1 MTAKF
6 GKSFNKKKYCPCLEP
21 KRILTLINLA
31 MLGLGISYLQH
42 ADVAQASEIGKV
54 NTYKNA
60 NSLKTNQLLEL
71 TKNGK
76 TTKEVGVD
84 VKTETHSQASKSNDT
99 NKRADS
105 NQASRLLKK
114 NQNRIVDPK
123 TIKDDWSLKNTKVK
137 NRAPITPKKIHENQG
152 TIKNINF
159 INSEIKVKPNDKTDL
174 QDNVYVNKD
183 NFKDYFNQN
192 GSAKGN
198 YNPIT
203 GEQKLTTGSWQSGNI
218 TFKGGIDLRHNFRI
232 DGAINLGKETKVRNV
247 FRVIKGIADGI
258 GIVFYKGTRNQIG
271 RSGGNLGI
279 YGVTNAFGWKADTWH
294 NVGRSFKFGN
304 TTRRLQGEADDAF
317 PDPYGAMVTTNK
329 NGQGTID
336 KDSVRPL
343 PKIIE
348 DNKYHAIKMIYTAR
362 TKEFKVILST
372 PTGDVIFKKKFDYDA
387 KDPVYYFTIAS
398 STGVLPTKQFFKI
411 DSMKYTSIQ
420 KAFIKYIDDN
430 TGTNMRVRVLT
441 GQGGKTMK
449 YSTRAD
455 IQDYLKQ
462 GYQLVSDNFVT
473 GTTFDTDDRTDQIYE
488 VHFKHG
494 IESDFEKRN
503 VKETVH
509 YRYDNGQLARPIYQ
523 NVLNFERKVETDQ
536 VTKQRNYKNWQA
548 VDGTSFKRVVSP
560 YIKGYTAVP
569 KLIDEIT
576 NINENHKNIEK
587 IVVYKANDE
596 KAQVKYFDD
605 TTGRKLSEQFL
616 HGAYGSRDVYRTANT
631 IQRYKQMGYEL
642 VSDNYPKNGAKY
654 SQDKL
659 VRVYEIHLKH
669 KIVKQSEKSTLKEV
683 IHYLYDNGHLAKPVY
698 ESVLKFSR
706 MVGIDQVTGKKY
718 YGIWQA
724 TEGTSFKKVVSPKIE
739 GYTALPKVVV
749 AINNINVNHANIE
762 KTVVYKANDEKARVK
777 YFDDTIGRKL
787 SEQLLH
793 GVYGSRDV
801 YRTANTIQRYKQMG
815 YELVSDNYPKNG
827 AKYSQDKLV
836 RVYEIHLKHKI
847 VKQPEKSTAKEVI
860 HYLYDNGQPAGP
872 IYENE
877 LDFKRI
883 IEFDQV
889 TKQKRYGNWQ
899 AIDGTYFKKVDSPK
913 IIGYTPTLES
923 IETINN
929 IDGSHK
935 DIEETVVYKINDEKA
950 QVTYYDDTTRKKLS
964 EKGLN
969 GAYRTR
975 DSYRTVDA
983 INQYKW
989 AGYELVSDDYPQN
1002 GVFYDQDKLIKM
1014 YEVHLK
1020 HGEKM
1025 DFEQRAVKE
1034 VIYYQYDDGQLAKPT
1049 YKNKLTF
1056 RRIVK
1061 IDQVTGQKYYGVWQA
1076 VDGTNFR
1083 SVVSPIVEGYTPIPE
1098 IVRAIN
1104 NINSYHQDVEKTVV
1118 YQANKQNEVVGGNS
1132 PKKFEQIKIILVRVI
1147 YPNREV
1153 RINTEKSHTKKISL
1167 KLHHDRQKVE
1177 STHKTKFKLNT
1188 LIKSGDK
1195 IKKQNSVHQKRV
1207 IKKHQKLPQTGE
1219 KKSNKFVYFLLV
1231 PLLILSTIITI
1242 LKRK

>member
-6 GKSFNKKKYCPCLEP
+6 GKTFNKKKYCPRLEP

-42 ADVAQASEIGKV
+42 ADAAQASEIGKV

-60 NSLKTNQLLEL
+60 DSLKTNQLLEL

-105 NQASRLLKK
+105 NQVSRLLKK

-123 TIKDDWSLKNTKVK
+123 TIKDGWSLKNTKVK
-137 NRAPITPKKIHENQG
+137 NRALITPKKSHENQG
-152 TIKNINF
+152 TIKNTNF

-247 FRVIKGIADGI
+247 FRVLKGIADGI

-271 RSGGNLGI
+271 GSGGNLGI

-336 KDSVRPL
+336 KDSVRHL

-411 DSMKYTSIQ
+411 DSMEYTSIQ
-420 KAFIKYIDDN
+420 KAFIKYIDGN

-576 NINENHKNIEK
+576 NINENHANIEK

-605 TTGRKLSEQFL
+605 TIGRKLSEQLL
-616 HGAYGSRDVYRTANT
+616 HGVYGSRDIYRTANT

-642 VSDNYPKNGAKY
+642 VSDNYPKNGA
-654 SQDKL
+654 
-659 VRVYEIHLKH
+659 
-669 KIVKQSEKSTLKEV
+669 
-683 IHYLYDNGHLAKPVY
+683 N
-698 ESVLKFSR
+698 
-706 MVGIDQVTGKKY
+706 
-718 YGIWQA
+718 
-724 TEGTSFKKVVSPKIE
+724 
-739 GYTALPKVVV
+739 
-749 AINNINVNHANIE
+749 
-762 KTVVYKANDEKARVK
+762 
-777 YFDDTIGRKL
+777 
-787 SEQLLH
+787 
-793 GVYGSRDV
+793 
-801 YRTANTIQRYKQMG
+801 
-815 YELVSDNYPKNG
+815 
-827 AKYSQDKLV
+827 YSQDKLV

-847 VKQPEKSTAKEVI
+847 VKQPEKSTVKEVI

-889 TKQKRYGNWQ
+889 TKQKRYGNLQ

-989 AGYELVSDDYPQN
+989 AGYELISDDYPQN

-1025 DFEQRAVKE
+1025 DFEQRTVKE

-1049 YKNKLTF
+1049 YKNKLSF

-1083 SVVSPIVEGYTPIPE
+1083 SVVSPIIEGYTPIPE
-1098 IVRAIN
+1098 IVRAVN

-1132 PKKFEQIKIILVRVI
+1132 PKKFKQIKIILVRMI
-1147 YPNREV
+1147 HPNREV

-1167 KLHHDRQKVE
+1167 KPHHDRQKVE

-1195 IKKQNSVHQKRV
+1195 IKKQNSVHQKRA
-1207 IKKHQKLPQTGE
+1207 IKKYQKLPQTGE

>member
-6 GKSFNKKKYCPCLEP
+6 GKTFNKKKYCPRLEP

-31 MLGLGISYLQH
+31 MLGLGMSYLQH
-42 ADVAQASEIGKV
+42 ADAAQASEIGKV

-60 NSLKTNQLLEL
+60 DSLKTNQLLEL

-114 NQNRIVDPK
+114 NQNQIVDPK
-123 TIKDDWSLKNTKVK
+123 TIKDGWSLKNTKVK
-137 NRAPITPKKIHENQG
+137 NRALITPKKSHENQG
-152 TIKNINF
+152 TIKNTNF

-247 FRVIKGIADGI
+247 FRVLKGIADGI

-271 RSGGNLGI
+271 GSGGNLGI

-411 DSMKYTSIQ
+411 DSMEYTSIQ

-560 YIKGYTAVP
+560 YIKGYTAIP

-631 IQRYKQMGYEL
+631 IQHYKQMGYEL
-642 VSDNYPKNGAKY
+642 VSDDYPKNGANY

-669 KIVKQSEKSTLKEV
+669 KIIKQLEKSTV
-683 IHYLYDNGHLAKPVY
+683 
-698 ESVLKFSR
+698 
-706 MVGIDQVTGKKY
+706 
-718 YGIWQA
+718 
-724 TEGTSFKKVVSPKIE
+724 
-739 GYTALPKVVV
+739 
-749 AINNINVNHANIE
+749 
-762 KTVVYKANDEKARVK
+762 
-777 YFDDTIGRKL
+777 
-787 SEQLLH
+787 
-793 GVYGSRDV
+793 
-801 YRTANTIQRYKQMG
+801 
-815 YELVSDNYPKNG
+815 
-827 AKYSQDKLV
+827 
-836 RVYEIHLKHKI
+836 
-847 VKQPEKSTAKEVI
+847 KEVI

-883 IEFDQV
+883 IKFDQV

-913 IIGYTPTLES
+913 IIGYTPTLEA

-964 EKGLN
+964 EKELN

-1034 VIYYQYDDGQLAKPT
+1034 VIYYQYDDGQLAEPT
-1049 YKNKLTF
+1049 YKNKLSF

-1083 SVVSPIVEGYTPIPE
+1083 SVVSPIIEGYTPIPE

-1132 PKKFEQIKIILVRVI
+1132 PKKFKQIKIILVRVI
-1147 YPNREV
+1147 HPNRGV

-1167 KLHHDRQKVE
+1167 KPHHDRQKVE

-1188 LIKSGDK
+1188 LIKSGDE
-1195 IKKQNSVHQKRV
+1195 IKKQNPVCQKRV
-1207 IKKHQKLPQTGE
+1207 IKKYQKLPQTGE

>member
-6 GKSFNKKKYCPCLEP
+6 GKTFNKKKYCPRLEP

-42 ADVAQASEIGKV
+42 ADAAQASEIGKV

-60 NSLKTNQLLEL
+60 DSLKTNQLLEL

-105 NQASRLLKK
+105 NQVSRLLKK

-123 TIKDDWSLKNTKVK
+123 TIKDGWSLKNTKVK
-137 NRAPITPKKIHENQG
+137 NRALITPKKSHENQG
-152 TIKNINF
+152 TIKNTNF

-247 FRVIKGIADGI
+247 FRVLKGIADGI

-271 RSGGNLGI
+271 GSGGNLGI

-411 DSMKYTSIQ
+411 DSMEYTSIQ
-420 KAFIKYIDDN
+420 KAFIKYIDGN

-576 NINENHKNIEK
+576 NINENHANIEK

-605 TTGRKLSEQFL
+605 TIGRKLSEQLL
-616 HGAYGSRDVYRTANT
+616 HGVYGSRDIHRTANT

-642 VSDNYPKNGAKY
+642 VSDNYPKNGA
-654 SQDKL
+654 
-659 VRVYEIHLKH
+659 
-669 KIVKQSEKSTLKEV
+669 
-683 IHYLYDNGHLAKPVY
+683 N
-698 ESVLKFSR
+698 
-706 MVGIDQVTGKKY
+706 
-718 YGIWQA
+718 
-724 TEGTSFKKVVSPKIE
+724 
-739 GYTALPKVVV
+739 
-749 AINNINVNHANIE
+749 
-762 KTVVYKANDEKARVK
+762 
-777 YFDDTIGRKL
+777 
-787 SEQLLH
+787 
-793 GVYGSRDV
+793 
-801 YRTANTIQRYKQMG
+801 
-815 YELVSDNYPKNG
+815 
-827 AKYSQDKLV
+827 YSQDKLV

-847 VKQPEKSTAKEVI
+847 VKQPEKSTVKEVI

-1025 DFEQRAVKE
+1025 DFEQRTVKE

-1049 YKNKLTF
+1049 YKNKLSF

-1083 SVVSPIVEGYTPIPE
+1083 SVVSPIIEGYTPIPE

-1132 PKKFEQIKIILVRVI
+1132 PKKFKQIKIILVRMI
-1147 YPNREV
+1147 HPNREV

-1167 KLHHDRQKVE
+1167 KPHHDRQKVE

-1195 IKKQNSVHQKRV
+1195 IKKQNSVHQKRA
-1207 IKKHQKLPQTGE
+1207 IKKYQKLPQTGE

>member
-1 MTAKF
+1 
-6 GKSFNKKKYCPCLEP
+6 
-21 KRILTLINLA
+21 

-42 ADVAQASEIGKV
+42 ADAAQASEIGKV

-60 NSLKTNQLLEL
+60 DSLKTNQLLEL

-105 NQASRLLKK
+105 NQVSRLLKK

-123 TIKDDWSLKNTKVK
+123 TIKDGLSLKNTKVK
-137 NRAPITPKKIHENQG
+137 NRALITPKKSHENQG
-152 TIKNINF
+152 TIKNTNF

-247 FRVIKGIADGI
+247 FRVLKGIADGI

-271 RSGGNLGI
+271 GSGGNLGI

-411 DSMKYTSIQ
+411 DSMEYTSIQ

-576 NINENHKNIEK
+576 NINENHANIEK

-596 KAQVKYFDD
+596 KAQ
-605 TTGRKLSEQFL
+605 
-616 HGAYGSRDVYRTANT
+616 
-631 IQRYKQMGYEL
+631 
-642 VSDNYPKNGAKY
+642 
-654 SQDKL
+654 
-659 VRVYEIHLKH
+659 
-669 KIVKQSEKSTLKEV
+669 
-683 IHYLYDNGHLAKPVY
+683 
-698 ESVLKFSR
+698 
-706 MVGIDQVTGKKY
+706 
-718 YGIWQA
+718 
-724 TEGTSFKKVVSPKIE
+724 
-739 GYTALPKVVV
+739 
-749 AINNINVNHANIE
+749 
-762 KTVVYKANDEKARVK
+762 VK

-827 AKYSQDKLV
+827 ANYSQDKLV

-847 VKQPEKSTAKEVI
+847 VKQPEKSTVKEVI

-1025 DFEQRAVKE
+1025 DFEQRAIKE

-1049 YKNKLTF
+1049 YKNKLSF

-1083 SVVSPIVEGYTPIPE
+1083 SVVSPIIEGYTPIPE

-1132 PKKFEQIKIILVRVI
+1132 PKKFKQIKIILVRVI
-1147 YPNREV
+1147 HPNREV

-1167 KLHHDRQKVE
+1167 KPHHDRQKVE

-1195 IKKQNSVHQKRV
+1195 IKKQNSVHQKRA
-1207 IKKHQKLPQTGE
+1207 IKKYQKLPQTGE

>member
-6 GKSFNKKKYCPCLEP
+6 GKTFNKKEYCPRLEP

-31 MLGLGISYLQH
+31 MLGLGMSYLQH
-42 ADVAQASEIGKV
+42 ADAAQASEIGKV

-60 NSLKTNQLLEL
+60 DSLKTNQLLEL

-123 TIKDDWSLKNTKVK
+123 TIKDGWSLKNTKVK
-137 NRAPITPKKIHENQG
+137 NRALITPKKSHENQG
-152 TIKNINF
+152 TIKNTNF

-247 FRVIKGIADGI
+247 FRVLKGIADGI

-271 RSGGNLGI
+271 GSGGNLGI

-411 DSMKYTSIQ
+411 DSMEYTSIQ

-560 YIKGYTAVP
+560 YIKGYTAIP

-631 IQRYKQMGYEL
+631 IQHYKQMGYEL
-642 VSDNYPKNGAKY
+642 VSDDYPKNGANY

-669 KIVKQSEKSTLKEV
+669 KIIKQLEKSTV
-683 IHYLYDNGHLAKPVY
+683 
-698 ESVLKFSR
+698 
-706 MVGIDQVTGKKY
+706 
-718 YGIWQA
+718 
-724 TEGTSFKKVVSPKIE
+724 
-739 GYTALPKVVV
+739 
-749 AINNINVNHANIE
+749 
-762 KTVVYKANDEKARVK
+762 
-777 YFDDTIGRKL
+777 
-787 SEQLLH
+787 
-793 GVYGSRDV
+793 
-801 YRTANTIQRYKQMG
+801 
-815 YELVSDNYPKNG
+815 
-827 AKYSQDKLV
+827 
-836 RVYEIHLKHKI
+836 
-847 VKQPEKSTAKEVI
+847 KEVI

-883 IEFDQV
+883 IKFDQV

-913 IIGYTPTLES
+913 IIGYTPTLEA

-964 EKGLN
+964 EKELN

-1034 VIYYQYDDGQLAKPT
+1034 VIYYQYDDGQLAEPT
-1049 YKNKLTF
+1049 YKNKLSF

-1083 SVVSPIVEGYTPIPE
+1083 SVVSPIIEGYTPIPE

-1132 PKKFEQIKIILVRVI
+1132 PKKFKQIKIILVRVI
-1147 YPNREV
+1147 HPNRGV

-1167 KLHHDRQKVE
+1167 KPHHDRQKVE

-1188 LIKSGDK
+1188 LIKSGDE
-1195 IKKQNSVHQKRV
+1195 IKKQNPVCQKRV
-1207 IKKHQKLPQTGE
+1207 IKKYQKLPQTGE

>member
-1 MTAKF
+1 M
-6 GKSFNKKKYCPCLEP
+6 
-21 KRILTLINLA
+21 INLA

-42 ADVAQASEIGKV
+42 ADAAQASEIGKV

-60 NSLKTNQLLEL
+60 DSLKTNQLLEL

-105 NQASRLLKK
+105 NQVSRLLKK

-123 TIKDDWSLKNTKVK
+123 TIKDGWSLKNTKVK
-137 NRAPITPKKIHENQG
+137 NRALITPKKSHENQG
-152 TIKNINF
+152 TIKNTNF
-159 INSEIKVKPNDKTDL
+159 INREIKVKPNDKTDL

-247 FRVIKGIADGI
+247 FRVLKGIADGI

-271 RSGGNLGI
+271 GSGGNLGI

-372 PTGDVIFKKKFDYDA
+372 PTGDVIFKKKFDCDA

-411 DSMKYTSIQ
+411 DSMEYTSIQ

-576 NINENHKNIEK
+576 NINENHANIEK

-596 KAQVKYFDD
+596 KAQ
-605 TTGRKLSEQFL
+605 
-616 HGAYGSRDVYRTANT
+616 
-631 IQRYKQMGYEL
+631 
-642 VSDNYPKNGAKY
+642 
-654 SQDKL
+654 
-659 VRVYEIHLKH
+659 
-669 KIVKQSEKSTLKEV
+669 
-683 IHYLYDNGHLAKPVY
+683 
-698 ESVLKFSR
+698 
-706 MVGIDQVTGKKY
+706 
-718 YGIWQA
+718 
-724 TEGTSFKKVVSPKIE
+724 
-739 GYTALPKVVV
+739 
-749 AINNINVNHANIE
+749 
-762 KTVVYKANDEKARVK
+762 VK

-827 AKYSQDKLV
+827 ANYSQDKLV

-847 VKQPEKSTAKEVI
+847 VKQPEKSTVKEVI

-989 AGYELVSDDYPQN
+989 AGYELVSDDHPQN

-1025 DFEQRAVKE
+1025 DFEQRTVKE

-1049 YKNKLTF
+1049 YKNKLSF

-1083 SVVSPIVEGYTPIPE
+1083 SVVSPIIEGYTPITE

-1132 PKKFEQIKIILVRVI
+1132 PKKFKQIKIILVRVI
-1147 YPNREV
+1147 HPNREV

-1167 KLHHDRQKVE
+1167 KPHHDRQKVE

-1195 IKKQNSVHQKRV
+1195 IKKQNSVHQKRA
-1207 IKKHQKLPQTGE
+1207 IKKYQKLPQTGE

>member
-1 MTAKF
+1 M
-6 GKSFNKKKYCPCLEP
+6 
-21 KRILTLINLA
+21 INLA

-494 IESDFEKRN
+494 IESDFKKRN

-815 YELVSDNYPKNG
+815 YELVSDNYPKSG
-827 AKYSQDKLV
+827 ANYSQDKLV

-847 VKQPEKSTAKEVI
+847 VKQPEKSTVKEVI

-975 DSYRTVDA
+975 DSYRTVNA

-1147 YPNREV
+1147 HPNREV

>member
-123 TIKDDWSLKNTKVK
+123 TIKDDWSLKNT
-137 NRAPITPKKIHENQG
+137 N
-152 TIKNINF
+152 
-159 INSEIKVKPNDKTDL
+159 
-174 QDNVYVNKD
+174 
-183 NFKDYFNQN
+183 
-192 GSAKGN
+192 
-198 YNPIT
+198 
-203 GEQKLTTGSWQSGNI
+203 EQKLTTGSWQSGNI

-473 GTTFDTDDRTDQIYE
+473 GNTFDTDDRTDQIYE

-605 TTGRKLSEQFL
+605 TTGRTLSEQFL

-631 IQRYKQMGYEL
+631 IQHYKQMGYEL
-642 VSDNYPKNGAKY
+642 VSDDYPKNGAKY

-669 KIVKQSEKSTLKEV
+669 KIIEQSEKSTVKEV

-698 ESVLKFSR
+698 ESVLNFSR

-718 YGIWQA
+718 YG
-724 TEGTSFKKVVSPKIE
+724 
-739 GYTALPKVVV
+739 
-749 AINNINVNHANIE
+749 
-762 KTVVYKANDEKARVK
+762 
-777 YFDDTIGRKL
+777 
-787 SEQLLH
+787 
-793 GVYGSRDV
+793 
-801 YRTANTIQRYKQMG
+801 
-815 YELVSDNYPKNG
+815 
-827 AKYSQDKLV
+827 
-836 RVYEIHLKHKI
+836 
-847 VKQPEKSTAKEVI
+847 
-860 HYLYDNGQPAGP
+860 
-872 IYENE
+872 
-877 LDFKRI
+877 
-883 IEFDQV
+883 
-889 TKQKRYGNWQ
+889 NW
-899 AIDGTYFKKVDSPK
+899 
-913 IIGYTPTLES
+913 
-923 IETINN
+923 
-929 IDGSHK
+929 
-935 DIEETVVYKINDEKA
+935 
-950 QVTYYDDTTRKKLS
+950 
-964 EKGLN
+964 
-969 GAYRTR
+969 
-975 DSYRTVDA
+975 
-983 INQYKW
+983 
-989 AGYELVSDDYPQN
+989 
-1002 GVFYDQDKLIKM
+1002 
-1014 YEVHLK
+1014 
-1020 HGEKM
+1020 
-1025 DFEQRAVKE
+1025 
-1034 VIYYQYDDGQLAKPT
+1034 
-1049 YKNKLTF
+1049 
-1056 RRIVK
+1056 
-1061 IDQVTGQKYYGVWQA
+1061 
-1076 VDGTNFR
+1076 
-1083 SVVSPIVEGYTPIPE
+1083 
-1098 IVRAIN
+1098 
-1104 NINSYHQDVEKTVV
+1104 
-1118 YQANKQNEVVGGNS
+1118 
-1132 PKKFEQIKIILVRVI
+1132 
-1147 YPNREV
+1147 
-1153 RINTEKSHTKKISL
+1153 
-1167 KLHHDRQKVE
+1167 
-1177 STHKTKFKLNT
+1177 
-1188 LIKSGDK
+1188 
-1195 IKKQNSVHQKRV
+1195 
-1207 IKKHQKLPQTGE
+1207 
-1219 KKSNKFVYFLLV
+1219 
-1231 PLLILSTIITI
+1231 
-1242 LKRK
+1242 

>member
-6 GKSFNKKKYCPCLEP
+6 GKSFNKKKYCPRLEP

-54 NTYKNA
+54 NTYKDA

-84 VKTETHSQASKSNDT
+84 VKTETHSQPSKSNDT

-137 NRAPITPKKIHENQG
+137 NRALITPKKIHENQG

-198 YNPIT
+198 YNPII

-247 FRVIKGIADGI
+247 FRVLKGIADGI

-271 RSGGNLGI
+271 GSGGNLGI

-420 KAFIKYIDDN
+420 KVFIKYIDDN

-631 IQRYKQMGYEL
+631 IQHYKQMGYEL
-642 VSDNYPKNGAKY
+642 VSD
-654 SQDKL
+654 D
-659 VRVYEIHLKH
+659 
-669 KIVKQSEKSTLKEV
+669 
-683 IHYLYDNGHLAKPVY
+683 
-698 ESVLKFSR
+698 
-706 MVGIDQVTGKKY
+706 
-718 YGIWQA
+718 
-724 TEGTSFKKVVSPKIE
+724 
-739 GYTALPKVVV
+739 
-749 AINNINVNHANIE
+749 
-762 KTVVYKANDEKARVK
+762 
-777 YFDDTIGRKL
+777 
-787 SEQLLH
+787 
-793 GVYGSRDV
+793 
-801 YRTANTIQRYKQMG
+801 
-815 YELVSDNYPKNG
+815 YPKNG

-847 VKQPEKSTAKEVI
+847 VKQPEKSTVKEVI

-913 IIGYTPTLES
+913 IIGYTPTLEV

-1034 VIYYQYDDGQLAKPT
+1034 VIYYQYDDGQLAEPT
-1049 YKNKLTF
+1049 YKNKLSF

-1083 SVVSPIVEGYTPIPE
+1083 SVVSPIIEGYTPIPE

-1132 PKKFEQIKIILVRVI
+1132 PKKFKQIKIILVRVI
-1147 YPNREV
+1147 HPNREV

-1167 KLHHDRQKVE
+1167 KPHHDRQKVE

-1195 IKKQNSVHQKRV
+1195 IKKQNSVHQKRA
-1207 IKKHQKLPQTGE
+1207 IKKYQKLPQTGE

>member
-6 GKSFNKKKYCPCLEP
+6 GKTFNKKKYCPRLEP

-137 NRAPITPKKIHENQG
+137 NRALITPKKIHENQG

-247 FRVIKGIADGI
+247 FRVLKGIADGI

-576 NINENHKNIEK
+576 NINENHKHIEK
-587 IVVYKANDE
+587 I
-596 KAQVKYFDD
+596 
-605 TTGRKLSEQFL
+605 
-616 HGAYGSRDVYRTANT
+616 
-631 IQRYKQMGYEL
+631 
-642 VSDNYPKNGAKY
+642 
-654 SQDKL
+654 
-659 VRVYEIHLKH
+659 
-669 KIVKQSEKSTLKEV
+669 
-683 IHYLYDNGHLAKPVY
+683 
-698 ESVLKFSR
+698 
-706 MVGIDQVTGKKY
+706 
-718 YGIWQA
+718 
-724 TEGTSFKKVVSPKIE
+724 
-739 GYTALPKVVV
+739 
-749 AINNINVNHANIE
+749 
-762 KTVVYKANDEKARVK
+762 VVYKANDEKARVK

-827 AKYSQDKLV
+827 ANYSQDKLV

-847 VKQPEKSTAKEVI
+847 VKQPEKSTVKEVI

-975 DSYRTVDA
+975 DSYRTVDE

-1049 YKNKLTF
+1049 YKNKLSF

-1083 SVVSPIVEGYTPIPE
+1083 SVVSPIIEGYTPIPE
-1098 IVRAIN
+1098 IVRSIN

-1132 PKKFEQIKIILVRVI
+1132 PKKFKQIKIILVRVI
-1147 YPNREV
+1147 HPNREV
-1153 RINTEKSHTKKISL
+1153 RINTEKIHTKK
-1167 KLHHDRQKVE
+1167 
-1177 STHKTKFKLNT
+1177 
-1188 LIKSGDK
+1188 
-1195 IKKQNSVHQKRV
+1195 
-1207 IKKHQKLPQTGE
+1207 
-1219 KKSNKFVYFLLV
+1219 
-1231 PLLILSTIITI
+1231 
-1242 LKRK
+1242 

>member
-6 GKSFNKKKYCPCLEP
+6 GKSFNKKKYCPRLEP

-137 NRAPITPKKIHENQG
+137 NRALITPKKIHENQG

-218 TFKGGIDLRHNFRI
+218 TFKGGIDLRQNFRI
-232 DGAINLGKETKVRNV
+232 DGAINLGKETKVRNI

-304 TTRRLQGEADDAF
+304 TTRRLQGEADNAF

-503 VKETVH
+503 VKENVH

-616 HGAYGSRDVYRTANT
+616 HGAYSSRDVYRTANT

-642 VSDNYPKNGAKY
+642 VSDNYPKNGANY

-669 KIVKQSEKSTLKEV
+669 KIIEQSEKSTV
-683 IHYLYDNGHLAKPVY
+683 
-698 ESVLKFSR
+698 
-706 MVGIDQVTGKKY
+706 
-718 YGIWQA
+718 
-724 TEGTSFKKVVSPKIE
+724 
-739 GYTALPKVVV
+739 
-749 AINNINVNHANIE
+749 
-762 KTVVYKANDEKARVK
+762 
-777 YFDDTIGRKL
+777 
-787 SEQLLH
+787 
-793 GVYGSRDV
+793 
-801 YRTANTIQRYKQMG
+801 
-815 YELVSDNYPKNG
+815 
-827 AKYSQDKLV
+827 
-836 RVYEIHLKHKI
+836 
-847 VKQPEKSTAKEVI
+847 KEVI

-872 IYENE
+872 IYENK

-883 IEFDQV
+883 IKFDQV
-889 TKQKRYGNWQ
+889 TKQKHYGNWQ

-913 IIGYTPTLES
+913 IIGYTPTLEA

-964 EKGLN
+964 EKELN

-1034 VIYYQYDDGQLAKPT
+1034 VIYYQYDDGQLAEPT
-1049 YKNKLTF
+1049 YKNKLSF

-1083 SVVSPIVEGYTPIPE
+1083 SVVSPIIEGYTPIPE

-1132 PKKFEQIKIILVRVI
+1132 PKKFKQIKIILVRVI
-1147 YPNREV
+1147 HPNRGV

-1167 KLHHDRQKVE
+1167 KPHHDRQKVE

-1188 LIKSGDK
+1188 LIKSGDE
-1195 IKKQNSVHQKRV
+1195 IKKQNPVCQKRV
-1207 IKKHQKLPQTGE
+1207 IKKYQKLPQTGE

>member
-1 MTAKF
+1 M
-6 GKSFNKKKYCPCLEP
+6 
-21 KRILTLINLA
+21 INLA

-683 IHYLYDNGHLAKPVY
+683 IHYLYNNGHLAKPVY

-827 AKYSQDKLV
+827 ANYSQDKLV

-847 VKQPEKSTAKEVI
+847 VKQPEKSTVKEVI

-1147 YPNREV
+1147 HPNREV

>member
-1 MTAKF
+1 M
-6 GKSFNKKKYCPCLEP
+6 
-21 KRILTLINLA
+21 INLA

-42 ADVAQASEIGKV
+42 ADAAQASEIGKV

-60 NSLKTNQLLEL
+60 DSLKTNQLLEL

-105 NQASRLLKK
+105 NQVSRLLKK

-123 TIKDDWSLKNTKVK
+123 TIKDGWSLKNTKVK
-137 NRAPITPKKIHENQG
+137 NRALITPKKSHENQG
-152 TIKNINF
+152 TIKNTNF

-247 FRVIKGIADGI
+247 FRVLKGIADGI

-271 RSGGNLGI
+271 GSGGNLGI

-411 DSMKYTSIQ
+411 DSMEYTSIQ
-420 KAFIKYIDDN
+420 KAFIKYIDGN

-576 NINENHKNIEK
+576 NINENHANIEK

-605 TTGRKLSEQFL
+605 TIGRKLSEQLL
-616 HGAYGSRDVYRTANT
+616 HGVYGSRDIYRTANT

-642 VSDNYPKNGAKY
+642 VSDNYPKNGA
-654 SQDKL
+654 
-659 VRVYEIHLKH
+659 
-669 KIVKQSEKSTLKEV
+669 
-683 IHYLYDNGHLAKPVY
+683 N
-698 ESVLKFSR
+698 
-706 MVGIDQVTGKKY
+706 
-718 YGIWQA
+718 
-724 TEGTSFKKVVSPKIE
+724 
-739 GYTALPKVVV
+739 
-749 AINNINVNHANIE
+749 
-762 KTVVYKANDEKARVK
+762 
-777 YFDDTIGRKL
+777 
-787 SEQLLH
+787 
-793 GVYGSRDV
+793 
-801 YRTANTIQRYKQMG
+801 
-815 YELVSDNYPKNG
+815 
-827 AKYSQDKLV
+827 YSQDKLV

-847 VKQPEKSTAKEVI
+847 VKQPEKSTVKEVI

-1025 DFEQRAVKE
+1025 DFEQRTVKE

-1049 YKNKLTF
+1049 YKNKLSF

-1083 SVVSPIVEGYTPIPE
+1083 SVVSPIIEGYTPIPE

-1132 PKKFEQIKIILVRVI
+1132 PKKFKQIKIILVRMI
-1147 YPNREV
+1147 HPNREV

-1167 KLHHDRQKVE
+1167 KPHHDRQKVE

-1195 IKKQNSVHQKRV
+1195 IKKQNSVHQKRA
-1207 IKKHQKLPQTGE
+1207 IKKYQKLPQTGE

>member
-6 GKSFNKKKYCPCLEP
+6 GKTFNKKKYCPRLEP

-42 ADVAQASEIGKV
+42 ADAAQASEIGKV

-60 NSLKTNQLLEL
+60 DSLKTNQLLEL

-105 NQASRLLKK
+105 NQVSRLLKK

-123 TIKDDWSLKNTKVK
+123 TIKDGWSLKNTKVK
-137 NRAPITPKKIHENQG
+137 NRALITPKKSHENQG
-152 TIKNINF
+152 TIKNTNF

-247 FRVIKGIADGI
+247 FRVLKGIADGI
-258 GIVFYKGTRNQIG
+258 GIVFYEGTRNQIG
-271 RSGGNLGI
+271 GSGGNLGI

-411 DSMKYTSIQ
+411 DSMEYTSIQ

-548 VDGTSFKRVVSP
+548 VDGTSFKRVVYP

-576 NINENHKNIEK
+576 NINENHANIEK

-605 TTGRKLSEQFL
+605 
-616 HGAYGSRDVYRTANT
+616 
-631 IQRYKQMGYEL
+631 M
-642 VSDNYPKNGAKY
+642 
-654 SQDKL
+654 
-659 VRVYEIHLKH
+659 
-669 KIVKQSEKSTLKEV
+669 
-683 IHYLYDNGHLAKPVY
+683 
-698 ESVLKFSR
+698 
-706 MVGIDQVTGKKY
+706 
-718 YGIWQA
+718 
-724 TEGTSFKKVVSPKIE
+724 
-739 GYTALPKVVV
+739 
-749 AINNINVNHANIE
+749 
-762 KTVVYKANDEKARVK
+762 
-777 YFDDTIGRKL
+777 IGRKL

-827 AKYSQDKLV
+827 ANYSQDKLV

-847 VKQPEKSTAKEVI
+847 VKQPEKSTVKEVI

-1049 YKNKLTF
+1049 YKNKLSF

-1083 SVVSPIVEGYTPIPE
+1083 SVASPIIEGYTPIPE

-1132 PKKFEQIKIILVRVI
+1132 PKKFKQIKIILVRVI
-1147 YPNREV
+1147 HPNREV
-1153 RINTEKSHTKKISL
+1153 RINTEKSHTKK
-1167 KLHHDRQKVE
+1167 
-1177 STHKTKFKLNT
+1177 
-1188 LIKSGDK
+1188 
-1195 IKKQNSVHQKRV
+1195 
-1207 IKKHQKLPQTGE
+1207 
-1219 KKSNKFVYFLLV
+1219 
-1231 PLLILSTIITI
+1231 
-1242 LKRK
+1242 

>member
-6 GKSFNKKKYCPCLEP
+6 GKTFNKKKYCPRLEP

-42 ADVAQASEIGKV
+42 ADAAQASEIGKV

-60 NSLKTNQLLEL
+60 DSLKTNQLLEL

-105 NQASRLLKK
+105 NQVSRLLKK

-123 TIKDDWSLKNTKVK
+123 TIKDGWSLKNTKVK
-137 NRAPITPKKIHENQG
+137 NRALITPKKSHENQG
-152 TIKNINF
+152 TIKNTNF

-247 FRVIKGIADGI
+247 FRVLKGIADGI

-271 RSGGNLGI
+271 GSGGNLGI

-317 PDPYGAMVTTNK
+317 PDPYGAMVTANK

-411 DSMKYTSIQ
+411 DSMEYTSIQ

-576 NINENHKNIEK
+576 NINENHANIEK

-596 KAQVKYFDD
+596 KAQ
-605 TTGRKLSEQFL
+605 
-616 HGAYGSRDVYRTANT
+616 
-631 IQRYKQMGYEL
+631 
-642 VSDNYPKNGAKY
+642 
-654 SQDKL
+654 
-659 VRVYEIHLKH
+659 
-669 KIVKQSEKSTLKEV
+669 
-683 IHYLYDNGHLAKPVY
+683 
-698 ESVLKFSR
+698 
-706 MVGIDQVTGKKY
+706 
-718 YGIWQA
+718 
-724 TEGTSFKKVVSPKIE
+724 
-739 GYTALPKVVV
+739 
-749 AINNINVNHANIE
+749 
-762 KTVVYKANDEKARVK
+762 VK

-827 AKYSQDKLV
+827 ANYSQDKLV

-847 VKQPEKSTAKEVI
+847 VKQPEKSTVKEVI

-1049 YKNKLTF
+1049 YKNKLSF

-1083 SVVSPIVEGYTPIPE
+1083 SVVSPIIEGYTPIPE

-1132 PKKFEQIKIILVRVI
+1132 PKKFKQIKIILVRVI
-1147 YPNREV
+1147 HPNREV

-1167 KLHHDRQKVE
+1167 KPHHDRQKVE

-1195 IKKQNSVHQKRV
+1195 IKKQNSVHQKRA
-1207 IKKHQKLPQTGE
+1207 IKKYQKLPQTGE

>member
-827 AKYSQDKLV
+827 ANYSQDKLV

-847 VKQPEKSTAKEVI
+847 VKQPEKSTVKEVI

-1083 SVVSPIVEGYTPIPE
+1083 SMVSPIVEGYTPIPE

-1147 YPNREV
+1147 HPNREV

>member
-827 AKYSQDKLV
+827 ANYSQDKLV

>member
-6 GKSFNKKKYCPCLEP
+6 GKTFNKKKYCPRLEP

-31 MLGLGISYLQH
+31 MLGLGMSYLQH
-42 ADVAQASEIGKV
+42 ADAAQASEIGKV

-60 NSLKTNQLLEL
+60 DSLKTNQLLEL

-123 TIKDDWSLKNTKVK
+123 TIKDGWSLKNTKVK
-137 NRAPITPKKIHENQG
+137 NRALITPKKSHENQG
-152 TIKNINF
+152 TIKNTNF

-247 FRVIKGIADGI
+247 FRVLKGIADGI

-271 RSGGNLGI
+271 GSGGNLGI

-411 DSMKYTSIQ
+411 DSMEYTSIQ

-560 YIKGYTAVP
+560 YIKGYTAIP

-631 IQRYKQMGYEL
+631 IQHYKQMGYEL
-642 VSDNYPKNGAKY
+642 VSDDYPKNGANY

-669 KIVKQSEKSTLKEV
+669 KIIKQLEKSTV
-683 IHYLYDNGHLAKPVY
+683 
-698 ESVLKFSR
+698 
-706 MVGIDQVTGKKY
+706 
-718 YGIWQA
+718 
-724 TEGTSFKKVVSPKIE
+724 
-739 GYTALPKVVV
+739 
-749 AINNINVNHANIE
+749 
-762 KTVVYKANDEKARVK
+762 
-777 YFDDTIGRKL
+777 
-787 SEQLLH
+787 
-793 GVYGSRDV
+793 
-801 YRTANTIQRYKQMG
+801 
-815 YELVSDNYPKNG
+815 
-827 AKYSQDKLV
+827 
-836 RVYEIHLKHKI
+836 
-847 VKQPEKSTAKEVI
+847 KEVI

-883 IEFDQV
+883 IKFDQV

-913 IIGYTPTLES
+913 IIGYTPTLEA

-964 EKGLN
+964 EKELN
-969 GAYRTR
+969 GAYRIR

-1034 VIYYQYDDGQLAKPT
+1034 VIYYQYDDGQLAEPT
-1049 YKNKLTF
+1049 YKNKLSF

-1083 SVVSPIVEGYTPIPE
+1083 SVVSPIIEGYTPIPE

-1132 PKKFEQIKIILVRVI
+1132 PKKFKQIKIILVRVI
-1147 YPNREV
+1147 HPNRGV

-1167 KLHHDRQKVE
+1167 KPHHDRQKVE

-1188 LIKSGDK
+1188 LIKSGDE
-1195 IKKQNSVHQKRV
+1195 IKKQNPVCQKRV
-1207 IKKHQKLPQTGE
+1207 IKKYQKLPQTGE

>member
-123 TIKDDWSLKNTKVK
+123 TIKDDWSLKNTKMK
-137 NRAPITPKKIHENQG
+137 NRALITPKKIHENQG

-304 TTRRLQGEADDAF
+304 TTRRLQGEADGAF

-430 TGTNMRVRVLT
+430 TGTNMSVRVLT

-631 IQRYKQMGYEL
+631 IQHYKQMGYEL
-642 VSDNYPKNGAKY
+642 VSDDYPKNGAKY

-669 KIVKQSEKSTLKEV
+669 KIIEQSEKSTVKEV

-698 ESVLKFSR
+698 ESVLNFSR

-749 AINNINVNHANIE
+749 AVNNINVNHANIE
-762 KTVVYKANDEKARVK
+762 KIVVYKANDEKARVK

-827 AKYSQDKLV
+827 ANYSQDKLV

-847 VKQPEKSTAKEVI
+847 VKQPEKSTVKEVI

-872 IYENE
+872 IYENK

-883 IEFDQV
+883 IKFDQV

-929 IDGSHK
+929 IDGSRK

-1034 VIYYQYDDGQLAKPT
+1034 VIYYQYDNGQLAEPT
-1049 YKNKLTF
+1049 YKNKLSF

-1083 SVVSPIVEGYTPIPE
+1083 SVVSPIIEGYTPIPE

-1104 NINSYHQDVEKTVV
+1104 NINSYHQDVEKTVI

-1132 PKKFEQIKIILVRVI
+1132 PKKFKQIKIILVRMI
-1147 YPNREV
+1147 HPNRGV

-1167 KLHHDRQKVE
+1167 KPHHDRQKVE

-1188 LIKSGDK
+1188 LIKSGEK
-1195 IKKQNSVHQKRV
+1195 IKKQNSVHQKRA
-1207 IKKHQKLPQTGE
+1207 IKKYQKLPQTGE

>member
-1 MTAKF
+1 M
-6 GKSFNKKKYCPCLEP
+6 
-21 KRILTLINLA
+21 INLA

-42 ADVAQASEIGKV
+42 ADAAQASEIGKV

-60 NSLKTNQLLEL
+60 DSLKTNQLLEL

-105 NQASRLLKK
+105 NQVSRLLKK

-123 TIKDDWSLKNTKVK
+123 TIKDGWSLKNTKVK
-137 NRAPITPKKIHENQG
+137 NRALITPKKSHENQG
-152 TIKNINF
+152 TIKNTNF

-247 FRVIKGIADGI
+247 FRVLKGIADGI

-271 RSGGNLGI
+271 GSGGNLGI

-411 DSMKYTSIQ
+411 DSMEYTSIQ

-576 NINENHKNIEK
+576 NINENHANIEK

-596 KAQVKYFDD
+596 KAQ
-605 TTGRKLSEQFL
+605 
-616 HGAYGSRDVYRTANT
+616 
-631 IQRYKQMGYEL
+631 
-642 VSDNYPKNGAKY
+642 
-654 SQDKL
+654 
-659 VRVYEIHLKH
+659 
-669 KIVKQSEKSTLKEV
+669 
-683 IHYLYDNGHLAKPVY
+683 
-698 ESVLKFSR
+698 
-706 MVGIDQVTGKKY
+706 
-718 YGIWQA
+718 
-724 TEGTSFKKVVSPKIE
+724 
-739 GYTALPKVVV
+739 
-749 AINNINVNHANIE
+749 
-762 KTVVYKANDEKARVK
+762 VK

-827 AKYSQDKLV
+827 ANYSQDKLV

-847 VKQPEKSTAKEVI
+847 VKQPEKSTVKEVI

-969 GAYRTR
+969 GAYRTL

-1049 YKNKLTF
+1049 YKNKLSF

-1083 SVVSPIVEGYTPIPE
+1083 SVVSPIIEGYTPIPK

-1132 PKKFEQIKIILVRVI
+1132 PKKFKQIKIILVRVI
-1147 YPNREV
+1147 HPNREV
-1153 RINTEKSHTKKISL
+1153 RINTEKSHTKK
-1167 KLHHDRQKVE
+1167 
-1177 STHKTKFKLNT
+1177 
-1188 LIKSGDK
+1188 
-1195 IKKQNSVHQKRV
+1195 
-1207 IKKHQKLPQTGE
+1207 
-1219 KKSNKFVYFLLV
+1219 
-1231 PLLILSTIITI
+1231 
-1242 LKRK
+1242 

>member
-1 MTAKF
+1 M
-6 GKSFNKKKYCPCLEP
+6 
-21 KRILTLINLA
+21 
-31 MLGLGISYLQH
+31 
-42 ADVAQASEIGKV
+42 

-60 NSLKTNQLLEL
+60 DSLKTNQLLEL

-123 TIKDDWSLKNTKVK
+123 TIKDGWSLKNTKVK
-137 NRAPITPKKIHENQG
+137 NRALITPKKSHENQG
-152 TIKNINF
+152 TIKNTNF

-247 FRVIKGIADGI
+247 FRVLKGIADGI

-271 RSGGNLGI
+271 GSGGNLGI

-411 DSMKYTSIQ
+411 DSMEYTSIQ

-560 YIKGYTAVP
+560 YIKGYTAIP

-631 IQRYKQMGYEL
+631 IQHYKQMGYEL
-642 VSDNYPKNGAKY
+642 VSDDYPKNGANY

-669 KIVKQSEKSTLKEV
+669 KIIKQLEKSTV
-683 IHYLYDNGHLAKPVY
+683 
-698 ESVLKFSR
+698 
-706 MVGIDQVTGKKY
+706 
-718 YGIWQA
+718 
-724 TEGTSFKKVVSPKIE
+724 
-739 GYTALPKVVV
+739 
-749 AINNINVNHANIE
+749 
-762 KTVVYKANDEKARVK
+762 
-777 YFDDTIGRKL
+777 
-787 SEQLLH
+787 
-793 GVYGSRDV
+793 
-801 YRTANTIQRYKQMG
+801 
-815 YELVSDNYPKNG
+815 
-827 AKYSQDKLV
+827 
-836 RVYEIHLKHKI
+836 
-847 VKQPEKSTAKEVI
+847 KEVI

-883 IEFDQV
+883 IKFDQV

-899 AIDGTYFKKVDSPK
+899 AIDGTYFKKIDSPK
-913 IIGYTPTLES
+913 IIGYTPTLEA

-964 EKGLN
+964 EKELN

-1034 VIYYQYDDGQLAKPT
+1034 VIYYQYDDGQLAEPT
-1049 YKNKLTF
+1049 YKNKLSF

-1083 SVVSPIVEGYTPIPE
+1083 SVVSPIIEGYTPIPE

-1132 PKKFEQIKIILVRVI
+1132 PKKFKQIKIILVRVI
-1147 YPNREV
+1147 HPNRGV

-1167 KLHHDRQKVE
+1167 KPHHDRQKVE

-1188 LIKSGDK
+1188 LIKSGDE
-1195 IKKQNSVHQKRV
+1195 IKKQNPVCQKRV
-1207 IKKHQKLPQTGE
+1207 IKKYQKLPQTGE

>member
-6 GKSFNKKKYCPCLEP
+6 GKTFNKKKYCPRLEP

-31 MLGLGISYLQH
+31 MLGLGMSYLQH
-42 ADVAQASEIGKV
+42 ADAAQASEIGKV

-60 NSLKTNQLLEL
+60 DSLKTNQLLEL

-123 TIKDDWSLKNTKVK
+123 TIKDGWSLKNTKVK
-137 NRAPITPKKIHENQG
+137 NRALITPKKSHENQG
-152 TIKNINF
+152 TIKNTNF

-247 FRVIKGIADGI
+247 FRVLKGIADGI

-271 RSGGNLGI
+271 GSGGNLGI
-279 YGVTNAFGWKADTWH
+279 YGVTNVFGWKADTWH

-411 DSMKYTSIQ
+411 DSMEYTSIQ

-560 YIKGYTAVP
+560 YIKGYTAIP

-631 IQRYKQMGYEL
+631 IQHYKQMGYEL
-642 VSDNYPKNGAKY
+642 VSDDYPKNGANY

-669 KIVKQSEKSTLKEV
+669 KIIEQSEKSTV
-683 IHYLYDNGHLAKPVY
+683 
-698 ESVLKFSR
+698 
-706 MVGIDQVTGKKY
+706 
-718 YGIWQA
+718 
-724 TEGTSFKKVVSPKIE
+724 
-739 GYTALPKVVV
+739 
-749 AINNINVNHANIE
+749 
-762 KTVVYKANDEKARVK
+762 
-777 YFDDTIGRKL
+777 
-787 SEQLLH
+787 
-793 GVYGSRDV
+793 
-801 YRTANTIQRYKQMG
+801 
-815 YELVSDNYPKNG
+815 
-827 AKYSQDKLV
+827 
-836 RVYEIHLKHKI
+836 
-847 VKQPEKSTAKEVI
+847 KEVI

-883 IEFDQV
+883 IKFDQV

-913 IIGYTPTLES
+913 IIGYTPTLEA

-964 EKGLN
+964 EKELN

-1034 VIYYQYDDGQLAKPT
+1034 VIYYQYDDGQLAEPT
-1049 YKNKLTF
+1049 YKNKLSF

-1083 SVVSPIVEGYTPIPE
+1083 SVVSPIIEGYTPIPE

-1132 PKKFEQIKIILVRVI
+1132 PKKFKQIKIILVRVI
-1147 YPNREV
+1147 HPNRGV

-1167 KLHHDRQKVE
+1167 KPHHDRQKVE

-1188 LIKSGDK
+1188 LIKSGDE
-1195 IKKQNSVHQKRV
+1195 IKKQNPVCQKRV
-1207 IKKHQKLPQTGE
+1207 IKKYQKLPQTGE

>member
-1 MTAKF
+1 M
-6 GKSFNKKKYCPCLEP
+6 
-21 KRILTLINLA
+21 
-31 MLGLGISYLQH
+31 
-42 ADVAQASEIGKV
+42 
-54 NTYKNA
+54 
-60 NSLKTNQLLEL
+60 
-71 TKNGK
+71 
-76 TTKEVGVD
+76 
-84 VKTETHSQASKSNDT
+84 
-99 NKRADS
+99 
-105 NQASRLLKK
+105 
-114 NQNRIVDPK
+114 
-123 TIKDDWSLKNTKVK
+123 K
-137 NRAPITPKKIHENQG
+137 NRALITPKKSHENQG
-152 TIKNINF
+152 TIKNTNF
-159 INSEIKVKPNDKTDL
+159 INREIKVKPNDKTDL

-247 FRVIKGIADGI
+247 FRVLKGIADGI

-271 RSGGNLGI
+271 GSGGNLGI

-336 KDSVRPL
+336 KDGVRPL

-372 PTGDVIFKKKFDYDA
+372 PTGDVIFKKKFDCDA

-411 DSMKYTSIQ
+411 DSMEYTSIQ

-576 NINENHKNIEK
+576 NINENHANIEK

-596 KAQVKYFDD
+596 KAQ
-605 TTGRKLSEQFL
+605 
-616 HGAYGSRDVYRTANT
+616 
-631 IQRYKQMGYEL
+631 
-642 VSDNYPKNGAKY
+642 
-654 SQDKL
+654 
-659 VRVYEIHLKH
+659 
-669 KIVKQSEKSTLKEV
+669 
-683 IHYLYDNGHLAKPVY
+683 
-698 ESVLKFSR
+698 
-706 MVGIDQVTGKKY
+706 
-718 YGIWQA
+718 
-724 TEGTSFKKVVSPKIE
+724 
-739 GYTALPKVVV
+739 
-749 AINNINVNHANIE
+749 
-762 KTVVYKANDEKARVK
+762 VK

-827 AKYSQDKLV
+827 ANYSQDKLV

-847 VKQPEKSTAKEVI
+847 VKQPEKSTVKEVI

-989 AGYELVSDDYPQN
+989 AGYELVSDDHPQN

-1025 DFEQRAVKE
+1025 DFEQRTVKE

-1049 YKNKLTF
+1049 YKNKLSF

-1083 SVVSPIVEGYTPIPE
+1083 SVVSPIIEGYTPIPE

-1132 PKKFEQIKIILVRVI
+1132 PKKFKQIKIILVRVI
-1147 YPNREV
+1147 HPNREV

-1167 KLHHDRQKVE
+1167 KPHHDRQKVE

-1195 IKKQNSVHQKRV
+1195 IKKQNSVHQKRA
-1207 IKKHQKLPQTGE
+1207 IKKYQKLPQTGE
-1219 KKSNKFVYFLLV
+1219 KKSNKFVYFFT
-1231 PLLILSTIITI
+1231 STAINSIYDNHNFKKEVN
-1242 LKRK
+1242 LRNRNLWCSDY

>member
-1 MTAKF
+1 M
-6 GKSFNKKKYCPCLEP
+6 
-21 KRILTLINLA
+21 
-31 MLGLGISYLQH
+31 
-42 ADVAQASEIGKV
+42 
-54 NTYKNA
+54 
-60 NSLKTNQLLEL
+60 
-71 TKNGK
+71 
-76 TTKEVGVD
+76 
-84 VKTETHSQASKSNDT
+84 
-99 NKRADS
+99 
-105 NQASRLLKK
+105 
-114 NQNRIVDPK
+114 
-123 TIKDDWSLKNTKVK
+123 K
-137 NRAPITPKKIHENQG
+137 NRALITPKKSNENQG

-605 TTGRKLSEQFL
+605 TTGRTLSEQFL

-631 IQRYKQMGYEL
+631 IQHYKQMGYEL

-669 KIVKQSEKSTLKEV
+669 KI
-683 IHYLYDNGHLAKPVY
+683 I
-698 ESVLKFSR
+698 
-706 MVGIDQVTGKKY
+706 
-718 YGIWQA
+718 
-724 TEGTSFKKVVSPKIE
+724 
-739 GYTALPKVVV
+739 
-749 AINNINVNHANIE
+749 
-762 KTVVYKANDEKARVK
+762 
-777 YFDDTIGRKL
+777 
-787 SEQLLH
+787 
-793 GVYGSRDV
+793 
-801 YRTANTIQRYKQMG
+801 
-815 YELVSDNYPKNG
+815 
-827 AKYSQDKLV
+827 
-836 RVYEIHLKHKI
+836 
-847 VKQPEKSTAKEVI
+847 KQPEKSTVREVI

-899 AIDGTYFKKVDSPK
+899 AIDGTHFKKVDSPK

-1049 YKNKLTF
+1049 YKNKLSF

-1083 SVVSPIVEGYTPIPE
+1083 SVVSPIIEGYTPIPE

-1132 PKKFEQIKIILVRVI
+1132 PKKFKQIKIILVRVI
-1147 YPNREV
+1147 HPNREV

-1167 KLHHDRQKVE
+1167 KPHHDRQKVE

-1195 IKKQNSVHQKRV
+1195 IKKQNSVHQKRA
-1207 IKKHQKLPQTGE
+1207 IKKYQKLPQTGE

>member
-6 GKSFNKKKYCPCLEP
+6 GKSFNKKKYCPRLEP
-21 KRILTLINLA
+21 KRILKLINLA

-137 NRAPITPKKIHENQG
+137 NRALITPKKIHENQG

-159 INSEIKVKPNDKTDL
+159 INNEIKVKPNDKTDL

-430 TGTNMRVRVLT
+430 TGTNMSVRVLT

-462 GYQLVSDNFVT
+462 GYQLVSDNFVM

-605 TTGRKLSEQFL
+605 T
-616 HGAYGSRDVYRTANT
+616 
-631 IQRYKQMGYEL
+631 
-642 VSDNYPKNGAKY
+642 
-654 SQDKL
+654 
-659 VRVYEIHLKH
+659 
-669 KIVKQSEKSTLKEV
+669 
-683 IHYLYDNGHLAKPVY
+683 
-698 ESVLKFSR
+698 
-706 MVGIDQVTGKKY
+706 
-718 YGIWQA
+718 
-724 TEGTSFKKVVSPKIE
+724 
-739 GYTALPKVVV
+739 
-749 AINNINVNHANIE
+749 
-762 KTVVYKANDEKARVK
+762 
-777 YFDDTIGRKL
+777 IGRKL

-815 YELVSDNYPKNG
+815 YELVSDDYPKNG
-827 AKYSQDKLV
+827 ANYSQDKLV

-847 VKQPEKSTAKEVI
+847 IEQPEKSTVKEVI

-913 IIGYTPTLES
+913 IIGYTPALES

-1049 YKNKLTF
+1049 YKNKLSF

-1083 SVVSPIVEGYTPIPE
+1083 SVVSPIIEGYTPIPE

-1104 NINSYHQDVEKTVV
+1104 NINSYHQGVEKTVI

-1132 PKKFEQIKIILVRVI
+1132 PKKFKQIKIILVRVI
-1147 YPNREV
+1147 HPNRGV
-1153 RINTEKSHTKKISL
+1153 RINTEKSHTKK
-1167 KLHHDRQKVE
+1167 
-1177 STHKTKFKLNT
+1177 
-1188 LIKSGDK
+1188 
-1195 IKKQNSVHQKRV
+1195 
-1207 IKKHQKLPQTGE
+1207 
-1219 KKSNKFVYFLLV
+1219 
-1231 PLLILSTIITI
+1231 
-1242 LKRK
+1242 

>member
-1 MTAKF
+1 M
-6 GKSFNKKKYCPCLEP
+6 
-21 KRILTLINLA
+21 INLA

-827 AKYSQDKLV
+827 ANYSQDKLV

>member
-84 VKTETHSQASKSNDT
+84 VKTEAHSQASKSNDT

-827 AKYSQDKLV
+827 ANYSQDKLV

-847 VKQPEKSTAKEVI
+847 VKQPEKSTVKEVI

-1147 YPNREV
+1147 HPNREV

>member
-6 GKSFNKKKYCPCLEP
+6 GKTFNKKKYCPRLEP

-31 MLGLGISYLQH
+31 MLGLGMSYLQH
-42 ADVAQASEIGKV
+42 ADAAQASEIGKV

-60 NSLKTNQLLEL
+60 DSLKTNQLLEL

-123 TIKDDWSLKNTKVK
+123 TIKDGWSLKNTKVK
-137 NRAPITPKKIHENQG
+137 NRALITPKKSHENQG
-152 TIKNINF
+152 TIKNTNF

-247 FRVIKGIADGI
+247 FRVLKGIADGI

-271 RSGGNLGI
+271 GSGGNLGI

-411 DSMKYTSIQ
+411 DSMEYTSIQ

-560 YIKGYTAVP
+560 YIKGYTAIP

-631 IQRYKQMGYEL
+631 IQHYKQMGYEL
-642 VSDNYPKNGAKY
+642 V
-654 SQDKL
+654 
-659 VRVYEIHLKH
+659 
-669 KIVKQSEKSTLKEV
+669 
-683 IHYLYDNGHLAKPVY
+683 
-698 ESVLKFSR
+698 
-706 MVGIDQVTGKKY
+706 
-718 YGIWQA
+718 
-724 TEGTSFKKVVSPKIE
+724 
-739 GYTALPKVVV
+739 
-749 AINNINVNHANIE
+749 
-762 KTVVYKANDEKARVK
+762 
-777 YFDDTIGRKL
+777 
-787 SEQLLH
+787 
-793 GVYGSRDV
+793 
-801 YRTANTIQRYKQMG
+801 
-815 YELVSDNYPKNG
+815 
-827 AKYSQDKLV
+827 
-836 RVYEIHLKHKI
+836 
-847 VKQPEKSTAKEVI
+847 
-860 HYLYDNGQPAGP
+860 
-872 IYENE
+872 
-877 LDFKRI
+877 
-883 IEFDQV
+883 
-889 TKQKRYGNWQ
+889 
-899 AIDGTYFKKVDSPK
+899 
-913 IIGYTPTLES
+913 
-923 IETINN
+923 
-929 IDGSHK
+929 
-935 DIEETVVYKINDEKA
+935 
-950 QVTYYDDTTRKKLS
+950 
-964 EKGLN
+964 
-969 GAYRTR
+969 
-975 DSYRTVDA
+975 
-983 INQYKW
+983 
-989 AGYELVSDDYPQN
+989 
-1002 GVFYDQDKLIKM
+1002 
-1014 YEVHLK
+1014 
-1020 HGEKM
+1020 
-1025 DFEQRAVKE
+1025 
-1034 VIYYQYDDGQLAKPT
+1034 
-1049 YKNKLTF
+1049 
-1056 RRIVK
+1056 
-1061 IDQVTGQKYYGVWQA
+1061 
-1076 VDGTNFR
+1076 
-1083 SVVSPIVEGYTPIPE
+1083 
-1098 IVRAIN
+1098 
-1104 NINSYHQDVEKTVV
+1104 
-1118 YQANKQNEVVGGNS
+1118 
-1132 PKKFEQIKIILVRVI
+1132 
-1147 YPNREV
+1147 
-1153 RINTEKSHTKKISL
+1153 
-1167 KLHHDRQKVE
+1167 
-1177 STHKTKFKLNT
+1177 
-1188 LIKSGDK
+1188 
-1195 IKKQNSVHQKRV
+1195 
-1207 IKKHQKLPQTGE
+1207 
-1219 KKSNKFVYFLLV
+1219 
-1231 PLLILSTIITI
+1231 
-1242 LKRK
+1242 

>member
-6 GKSFNKKKYCPCLEP
+6 GKTFNKKKYCPRLEP

-42 ADVAQASEIGKV
+42 ADAAQASEIGKV

-60 NSLKTNQLLEL
+60 DFLKTNQLLEL

-123 TIKDDWSLKNTKVK
+123 TIKDGWSLKNTKVK
-137 NRAPITPKKIHENQG
+137 NRALITPKKSHENQG
-152 TIKNINF
+152 TIKNTNF

-232 DGAINLGKETKVRNV
+232 NGAINLGKETKVRNV
-247 FRVIKGIADGI
+247 FRVLKGIADGI

-271 RSGGNLGI
+271 GSGGNLGI

-411 DSMKYTSIQ
+411 DSMEYTSIQ

-605 TTGRKLSEQFL
+605 TTGRKLGEQFL

-642 VSDNYPKNGAKY
+642 VSDNYPKNGANY

-669 KIVKQSEKSTLKEV
+669 KIIKQLEKSTV
-683 IHYLYDNGHLAKPVY
+683 
-698 ESVLKFSR
+698 
-706 MVGIDQVTGKKY
+706 
-718 YGIWQA
+718 
-724 TEGTSFKKVVSPKIE
+724 
-739 GYTALPKVVV
+739 
-749 AINNINVNHANIE
+749 
-762 KTVVYKANDEKARVK
+762 
-777 YFDDTIGRKL
+777 
-787 SEQLLH
+787 
-793 GVYGSRDV
+793 
-801 YRTANTIQRYKQMG
+801 
-815 YELVSDNYPKNG
+815 
-827 AKYSQDKLV
+827 
-836 RVYEIHLKHKI
+836 
-847 VKQPEKSTAKEVI
+847 KEVI

-883 IEFDQV
+883 IKFDQV

-913 IIGYTPTLES
+913 IIGYTPTLEA

-964 EKGLN
+964 EKELN

-1034 VIYYQYDDGQLAKPT
+1034 VIYYQYDDGQLAEPT
-1049 YKNKLTF
+1049 YKNKLSF

-1083 SVVSPIVEGYTPIPE
+1083 SVVSPIIEGYTPIPE

-1132 PKKFEQIKIILVRVI
+1132 PKKFKQIKIILVRVI
-1147 YPNREV
+1147 HPNRGV

-1167 KLHHDRQKVE
+1167 KPHHDRQKVE

-1188 LIKSGDK
+1188 LIKSGDE
-1195 IKKQNSVHQKRV
+1195 IKKQNPVCQKRV
-1207 IKKHQKLPQTGE
+1207 IKKYQKLPQTGE

>member
-1 MTAKF
+1 
-6 GKSFNKKKYCPCLEP
+6 
-21 KRILTLINLA
+21 

-827 AKYSQDKLV
+827 ANYSQDKLV

-847 VKQPEKSTAKEVI
+847 VKQPEKSTVKEVI

-1147 YPNREV
+1147 HPNREV

>member
-6 GKSFNKKKYCPCLEP
+6 GKTFNKKKYCPRLEP

-54 NTYKNA
+54 NTYKDA

-105 NQASRLLKK
+105 KQASRLLKK
-114 NQNRIVDPK
+114 NQNRIADPK

-137 NRAPITPKKIHENQG
+137 NRALITPKKIHENQG

-174 QDNVYVNKD
+174 QDNVCVNKD

-271 RSGGNLGI
+271 GSGGNLGI

-411 DSMKYTSIQ
+411 DSMEYTSIQ

-596 KAQVKYFDD
+596 KA
-605 TTGRKLSEQFL
+605 
-616 HGAYGSRDVYRTANT
+616 
-631 IQRYKQMGYEL
+631 
-642 VSDNYPKNGAKY
+642 
-654 SQDKL
+654 
-659 VRVYEIHLKH
+659 
-669 KIVKQSEKSTLKEV
+669 
-683 IHYLYDNGHLAKPVY
+683 
-698 ESVLKFSR
+698 
-706 MVGIDQVTGKKY
+706 
-718 YGIWQA
+718 
-724 TEGTSFKKVVSPKIE
+724 
-739 GYTALPKVVV
+739 
-749 AINNINVNHANIE
+749 
-762 KTVVYKANDEKARVK
+762 RVK

-801 YRTANTIQRYKQMG
+801 YRTANTIQHYKQMG
-815 YELVSDNYPKNG
+815 YELVSDDYPKNG
-827 AKYSQDKLV
+827 ANYSQDKLV

-847 VKQPEKSTAKEVI
+847 IKQLEKSTVKEAI

-883 IEFDQV
+883 IKFDQV

-913 IIGYTPTLES
+913 IIGYTPTLEA

-935 DIEETVVYKINDEKA
+935 DIAETVVYKINDEKA

-1034 VIYYQYDDGQLAKPT
+1034 VIYYQYDDGQLAEPT
-1049 YKNKLTF
+1049 YKNKLSF

-1083 SVVSPIVEGYTPIPE
+1083 SVVSPIIEGYTPIPE

-1132 PKKFEQIKIILVRVI
+1132 PKKFKQIKIILVRVI
-1147 YPNREV
+1147 HPNREV

-1167 KLHHDRQKVE
+1167 KPHHDRQKVE

-1195 IKKQNSVHQKRV
+1195 IKKQNSVHQKRA
-1207 IKKHQKLPQTGE
+1207 IKKYQKLPQTGE